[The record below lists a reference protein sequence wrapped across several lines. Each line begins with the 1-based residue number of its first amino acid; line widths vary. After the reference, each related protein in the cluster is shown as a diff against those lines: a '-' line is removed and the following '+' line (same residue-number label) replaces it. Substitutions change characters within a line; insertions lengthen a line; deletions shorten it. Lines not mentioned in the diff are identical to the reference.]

1 MSMQD
6 PIADMLTQIRNGQM
20 SDKPSVTMPNS
31 RFKAAIVEVLKE
43 QGFVNSYHIESV
55 DGKPFLTVNLS
66 YYKGKPVIERV
77 ERVSRPSLKRYFK
90 SSALP
95 KVRGGLGIA
104 IVSTSQG
111 VMTDAKAR
119 QLGLGGEVIC
129 VVE

>member
-6 PIADMLTQIRNGQM
+6 PIADMLTQIRNGQR
-20 SDKPSVTMPNS
+20 SDKSSVTLPSS

-43 QGFVNSYHIESV
+43 QGFVRSYQIES
-55 DGKPFLTVNLS
+55 DGARSFLTVNLC
-66 YYKGKPVIERV
+66 YYNGRPVIEKIQ
-77 ERVSRPSLKRYFK
+77 RVSRPSVKRYFK

-95 KVRGGLGIA
+95 KVRGGLGVA
-104 IVSTSQG
+104 IVTTSKG

-119 QLGLGGEVIC
+119 ELGLGGEVIC

>member
-20 SDKPSVTMPNS
+20 SDKTSVTLPSS
-31 RFKAAIVEVLKE
+31 RFKSAIIEVLKE
-43 QGFVNSYHIESV
+43 EGFISDYRVEAV
-55 DGKPFLTVNLS
+55 DGKPFLTIDLR
-66 YYKGKPVIERV
+66 YYKGRPVIERL

-90 SSALP
+90 SDALP
-95 KVRGGLGIA
+95 KVRGGLGVA
-104 IVSTSQG
+104 IVSTSLG